1 MKLLI
6 KLLSV
11 FLISTL
17 FFPVISQFASAESM
31 ASLSAQS
38 ACLIEAE
45 SGKVLYSKSGSR
57 RMPMA
62 STTKIMTAIVALES
76 GIPLD
81 TTISVPREAT
91 GIEGSSIYMQEGEK
105 ITLEAL
111 LYALLLS
118 SANDASVA
126 IAITVAKSLDDFVSL
141 MNEKSARLGLSDT
154 HFTNP
159 HGLYDEEHYTTAHD
173 LARLMAYC
181 MKNETFAKITSTQ
194 KITFPRGEDSVRVL
208 INHNKLLKTCDG
220 VIGGKTGF
228 TKKSGRCLVSVAE
241 RDGLKLIAVTLNAPS
256 DWADH
261 SALYDFGFANY
272 KRVNFE
278 KISMTIPVIS
288 GTKSEVRVSSKED
301 ISLFMPNES
310 GEIKCRIELPRFIFA
325 RIKAGERVGRAI
337 YTLNGK
343 TVAIADIYSDENVA
357 RQTYKFNFFEWLRSL
372 LGL

>member
-1 MKLLI
+1 MKLSI

-17 FFPVISQFASAESM
+17 FFPVISQFASAESTV
-31 ASLSAQS
+31 SLSAQS

-81 TTISVPREAT
+81 TIISVPREAT

-105 ITLEAL
+105 ITFEAL

-126 IAITVAKSLDDFVSL
+126 IAITVAESLDDFVSL

-159 HGLYDEEHYTTAHD
+159 HGLYDEEHYSTAHD

-261 SALYDFGFANY
+261 SALYDFGFSNY
-272 KRVNFE
+272 KRINFE

-301 ISLFMPNES
+301 ISLFMPNEA
-310 GEIKCRIELPRFIFA
+310 GEVKCRIELPRFVFA
-325 RIKAGERVGRAI
+325 RIKSGERVGRAI

-343 TVAIADIYSDENVA
+343 TVAVADIYADENVA
-357 RQTYKFNFFEWLRSL
+357 RQTYKFNFFEWLKNL

>member
-272 KRVNFE
+272 KRINFE

-301 ISLFMPNES
+301 ISIFMPNES

-357 RQTYKFNFFEWLRSL
+357 RQNYKFNFFEWLRSL
-372 LGL
+372 FGL